1 VKNGTTLPFDSR
13 DRAGFDDG
21 GATFVCNPGEAGHEF
36 PGIERSSRNFFHHSQ
51 VSGIV
56 PLNPGGFLGV
66 TPPNFKSAGQG
77 EIAIDVKLGENALE
91 ATQNISEARQI
102 PRGRFRK
109 GHPAGTPAGS
119 RADAIRLKD
128 SDGFFRRETAQPG
141 SRG

>member
-1 VKNGTTLPFDSR
+1 MNDRPPLPFDLS
-13 DRAGFDDG
+13 DRAAFDDR
-21 GATFVCNPGEAGHEF
+21 GAAFVCYPREAGHEF
-36 PGIERSSRNFFHHSQ
+36 RGIERSSRNFFHRAQGSR
-51 VSGIV
+51 IV
-56 PLNPGGFLGV
+56 PLNRRGFQGV

-91 ATQNISEARQI
+91 ATQNISEAGQV

-128 SDGFFRRETAQPG
+128 SYGFSRRETAQPG